1 MRNERRHRQC
11 VKRDKGLRTLTL
23 SHCCSRAIP
32 SCHTRFAALVFFSRA
47 VCQKE
52 MIWSSSYLTAILTV
66 LAVTAL
72 CVRNLRALDFGTAEE
87 QDATLSE

>member
-1 MRNERRHRQC
+1 
-11 VKRDKGLRTLTL
+11 
-23 SHCCSRAIP
+23 
-32 SCHTRFAALVFFSRA
+32 
-47 VCQKE
+47 

-87 QDATLSE
+87 QDATVSE